1 MGVPV
6 LRQPESAWS
15 AIGAIVRSV
24 CAPPLSRD
32 SNHRFRIH
40 KLEFGIIGTRLDHVG
55 QYWTRRGP
63 RSVMLEEVM
72 IAYV

>member
-1 MGVPV
+1 MGTRLDDVGQYWT
-6 LRQPESAWS
+6 RST
-15 AIGAIVRSV
+15 IVRSV

-40 KLEFGIIGTRLDHVG
+40 KLEFGLIGTRLDDVG
-55 QYWTRRGP
+55 QYWTRRGL

-72 IAYV
+72 IA